1 MATIKIEVDIDWLDE
16 GESLD
21 DVIKSKVITGLQD
34 RLIQKAEQKVLAKI
48 EREAEEKANEV
59 VDSFIHGA
67 LEKKIDELKIP
78 YKKNSWGSEV
88 ELIPI
93 SEFIG
98 IRYEQYLTEKTLD
111 ENGREAKY
119 SSDRKL
125 SISEYFIKNYLAKE
139 LTSKV
144 SMMIQTARKD
154 AEETI
159 VKALEN
165 NLKEQLSVDIIQRLN
180 IPKMLESLQ
189 NKAAE
194 LGTNEVEK
202 DA

>member
-1 MATIKIEVDIDWLDE
+1 MAKVKIELDIDWLEE
-16 GESLD
+16 GENLD
-21 DVIKSKVITGLQD
+21 DLIKSQVIDGLQD

-48 EREAEEKANEV
+48 EREVEEKANEV
-59 VDSFIHGA
+59 VDTFIHGS

-78 YKKNSWGSEV
+78 YKKSGWGSEV
-88 ELIPI
+88 ELMPI

-98 IRYEQYLTEKTLD
+98 MRYERYLTEKTLD
-111 ENGREAKY
+111 ENVREAKY

-125 SISEYFIKNYLAKE
+125 SISEYFIQNYLAKE

-144 SMMIQTARKD
+144 STMIQTARKD

-180 IPKMLESLQ
+180 IPQMLESLQ
-189 NKAAE
+189 NKATE
-194 LGTNEVEK
+194 LDIKE
-202 DA
+202 

>member
-1 MATIKIEVDIDWLDE
+1 MAKINIELELDWF
-16 GESLD
+16 GEEDNLD
-21 DVIKSKVITGLQD
+21 DVIKSQVISGLQD

-48 EREAEEKANEV
+48 EKEVELKANEV
-59 VDSFIHGA
+59 VDNFIHGA
-67 LEKKIDELKIP
+67 LENKISDLKIP
-78 YKKNSWGSEV
+78 YKKNGWGSEV

-98 IRYEQYLTEKTLD
+98 IRYESYLTEKTLD
-111 ENGREAKY
+111 ENGREARY
-119 SSDRKL
+119 ISDKKL

-139 LTSKV
+139 LTGKV
-144 SMMIQTARKD
+144 SAMIQTARKD

-165 NLKEQLSVDIIQRLN
+165 NLKEQLSVDIIERLN

-194 LGTNEVEK
+194 IDIKE
-202 DA
+202 